1 MRFSNNGDTCAKSC
15 VFNNEKVTRHGEP
28 INTNL
33 DQIACT
39 QYPQQQSFGLNPT
52 RQTDCWYSVHIIPQV
67 QKYSY
72 TTKIKTCSGGWEVCR
87 EWLLS

>member
-1 MRFSNNGDTCAKSC
+1 MGTPVNNGDTCAKSC

-39 QYPQQQSFGLNPT
+39 QYPQQQKSFGL
-52 RQTDCWYSVHIIPQV
+52 IPQDKPTV
-67 QKYSY
+67 DIQFTYIMSQRQRAR
-72 TTKIKTCSGGWEVCR
+72 GALAP
-87 EWLLS
+87 LLLWPYNK